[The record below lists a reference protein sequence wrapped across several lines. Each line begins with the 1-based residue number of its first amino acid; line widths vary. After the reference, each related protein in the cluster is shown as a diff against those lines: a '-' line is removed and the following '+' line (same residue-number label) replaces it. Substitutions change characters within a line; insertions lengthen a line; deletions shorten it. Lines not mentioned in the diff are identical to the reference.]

1 MGPTEIA
8 VILGATGGQGGSVI
22 DVLVDEGD
30 YQIRGVTR
38 DITSEKAKALRA
50 RGVDMVVGDAND
62 ESSLLEAFVVRQPTR

>member
-1 MGPTEIA
+1 
-8 VILGATGGQGGSVI
+8 
-22 DVLVDEGD
+22 
-30 YQIRGVTR
+30 VTR